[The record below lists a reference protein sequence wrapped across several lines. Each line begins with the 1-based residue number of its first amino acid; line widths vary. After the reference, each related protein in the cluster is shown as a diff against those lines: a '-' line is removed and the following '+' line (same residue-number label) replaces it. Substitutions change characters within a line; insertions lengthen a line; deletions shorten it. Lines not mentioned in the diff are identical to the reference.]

1 MKNARNNE
9 LSDRRSAAAEAKAA
23 LLNAYRNAKDSAE
36 PTRLAKQAERQ
47 AIAAAR
53 EERRAQRERIK
64 LEELERAQAA
74 EAERQAAAEAAA
86 RADADAREA
95 ADKDR
100 IARVIADEAA
110 RKAERD
116 LRYAN
121 RKARKS

>member
-53 EERRAQRERIK
+53 KNVALSENGSSSRSWSGLRLQKPNVRLPPRLQHAPMPTRAKRLTK
-64 LEELERAQAA
+64 TGSL
-74 EAERQAAAEAAA
+74 
-86 RADADAREA
+86 
-95 ADKDR
+95 
-100 IARVIADEAA
+100 V
-110 RKAERD
+110 
-116 LRYAN
+116 
-121 RKARKS
+121 

>member
-9 LSDRRSAAAEAKAA
+9 LSDRRGAAAEAKAA
-23 LLNAYRNAKDSAE
+23 LLNAYRDAKDKAE

-47 AIAAAR
+47 AVAAAR
-53 EERRAQRERIK
+53 EERRAERERVK
-64 LEELERAQAA
+64 REERAQAEAA
-74 EAERQAAAEAAA
+74 EAERQAAAEAEA
-86 RADADAREA
+86 RADAEAREA

-110 RKAERD
+110 RKAARD

>member
-1 MKNARNNE
+1 MKHAKNNE

-23 LLNAYRNAKDSAE
+23 LLNAYRTAKDTAE

-47 AIAAAR
+47 AVAVAR
-53 EERRAQRERIK
+53 EERRAERERAK
-64 LEELERAQAA
+64 REELERAQAA
-74 EAERQAAAEAAA
+74 EAERQAAAEAEA
-86 RADADAREA
+86 RADAEAREA

-110 RKAERD
+110 RKAARD